1 MVNDSILADADIIT
15 ALSYIK
21 STWPRD
27 ICDRYD
33 AIQTQE

>member
-15 ALSYIK
+15 AFIYIK

-33 AIQTQE
+33 VIQTQK